1 MRISDWSSDVCSSD
15 LPHRNYGDLGTRRIR
30 EIERMALHAEQARD
44 ELQAVNDAVID
55 LLFHELGPHGRM
67 AARCAAMPSSI
78 WSLARADRSSRSSI
92 LPFIIVRFSLYITPK
107 VPSSNPSP
115 GHCGTPTLHTSP

>member
-44 ELQAVNDAVID
+44 ELQAVHDAVID

-67 AARCAAMPSSI
+67 AACRAAMRSSI
-78 WSLARADRSSRSSI
+78 WSMAREDRRSEERRVGKACGSTCRSRWS
-92 LPFIIVRFSLYITPK
+92 RY
-107 VPSSNPSP
+107 
-115 GHCGTPTLHTSP
+115 H